1 MIIAPTA
8 KKKIMNR
15 RKNET
20 FEKLAKDLVN
30 TPKKLESSQN
40 YVLETIKKHYK
51 EDK

>member
-1 MIIAPTA
+1 MIITPNA

-20 FEKLAKDLVN
+20 FEKLVRDLVN
-30 TPKKLESSQN
+30 TAKKLDLSED
-40 YVLETIKKHYK
+40 YVLETIEKHYK